1 MIIKNKIVY
10 VYDIE
15 VFPNVFHCLL
25 KNTETKEYIYFE
37 VSERKN
43 QIEQLIDFFSNCQNK
58 MICGYNCIHYD
69 NPIINFILEYKKP
82 MSCASFERI
91 CHNIQS
97 LSNIIVSSND
107 LEKWKRWKYAN
118 NFDTLDLLTMLYSQ
132 KLRVGLKEMQVTM
145 KYKNVQEY
153 SGKFTDYLLEKDIPE
168 MIMYNKND
176 VDSTENLLY
185 LCENDIKLRL
195 SIEQEYGIEALNK
208 DGVNLGMEILKIKYL
223 EKTGKTWDDIKD
235 LRSPCDVIDL
245 NKVILP
251 FISYK
256 TPLLQNFLEEFKQQK
271 VSAGRKSFE
280 KHFLLD
286 NLEYSVGVGGIH
298 SVNEPE
304 IIIPNEDE
312 IISDVDVALI

>member
-1 MIIKNKIVY
+1 MG
-10 VYDIE
+10 
-15 VFPNVFHCLL
+15 FP
-25 KNTETKEYIYFE
+25 I
-37 VSERKN
+37 
-43 QIEQLIDFFSNCQNK
+43 
-58 MICGYNCIHYD
+58 
-69 NPIINFILEYKKP
+69 
-82 MSCASFERI
+82 
-91 CHNIQS
+91 
-97 LSNIIVSSND
+97 
-107 LEKWKRWKYAN
+107 
-118 NFDTLDLLTMLYSQ
+118 
-132 KLRVGLKEMQVTM
+132 
-145 KYKNVQEY
+145 
-153 SGKFTDYLLEKDIPE
+153 
-168 MIMYNKND
+168 
-176 VDSTENLLY
+176 Y

-245 NKVILP
+245 SKVILP